1 MGPVAS
7 LCTLIC
13 SALDSCVGG
22 GGGGTV
28 SFSDVEGAP
37 PGVVIARSSGGVV
50 AISTKGAKILC
61 TVSGAGISSWPIS
74 DYTSAIPTR
83 GAGIDCT
90 NGGVAFMFHR
100 KL

>member
-13 SALDSCVGG
+13 SALDSYVGV
-22 GGGGTV
+22 GTV

-37 PGVVIARSSGGVV
+37 PGVVIAMSSSGVD

-61 TVSGAGISSWPIS
+61 TVSGAGISSWLIS
-74 DYTSAIPTR
+74 DDTSAVSTR

-90 NGGVAFMFHR
+90 NGGYAFMLHR